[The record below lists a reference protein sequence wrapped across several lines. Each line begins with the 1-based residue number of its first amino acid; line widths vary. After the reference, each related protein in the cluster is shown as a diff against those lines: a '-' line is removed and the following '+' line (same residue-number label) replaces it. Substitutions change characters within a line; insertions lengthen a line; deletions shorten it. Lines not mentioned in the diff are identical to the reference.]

1 MTGQR
6 VFAAIGFV
14 AAGAALLLYG
24 NGAIELPYNQVF
36 KLFNWYAMLTLP
48 MFIYMGYIL
57 AESGI
62 AEDLYKMMHVWV
74 GRIPGGLAMG
84 TILVMVIISAMNG
97 LSVAGMAIGAT
108 IALPEM
114 LRRGYDKV
122 LISGVVQGGSSLGIL
137 IPPSVV
143 LVLYGMIARQPVS
156 KLWFAGLMPGLL
168 MATMFII
175 YIVIRA
181 KLNPKLAPP
190 VPTEELNMPFREKL
204 ALAKAGIIPFADLLL
219 HDRAFRLR
227 LHQPGRKLGRGGHC
241 ATLAAILKGRFSWR
255 LIRETSMKTLAVSCM
270 FMWLILAALAFGAV
284 FDGLGA
290 VKAIESLFIT
300 QWELSPWMIIIMMQL
315 SFLILGMF
323 LDDTAMLVIVAPL
336 YIPLVASLDLGFD
349 NQLIWYGVLYTIT
362 CQIAYITPPFG
373 YNLFLMRSLAP
384 KEISLGDIYRSIWP
398 FAGDDDADD
407 HPSDDLPA
415 DRAVAARADQRQG
428 MSSTTT
434 TRAEEAHSNREKTM
448 TDKKPLSPSE
458 AILASRRNFLRQSV
472 VGAGAVAGATLA
484 APYVNAQSAPI
495 KWRLQTYSGAPLG
508 AHVIKPQIDA
518 FNAAAN
524 GEMEIELYYADQL
537 VPTADLFRALQ
548 NGTLDAVQSDEA
560 TMASPVD
567 ISVFGG
573 YFPFATRF
581 SLDVA
586 ALFRYYGLKEIWE
599 EAYSEVEGVTWLST
613 GAWDPLHIFTV
624 DKPIRSLADMQG
636 LRVFGVPTAGK
647 FLSQVWPDPGDHP
660 VGQRRSRDA
669 DRRDWTAWHGA
680 ASPRPMRWAGPM
692 SANMR

>member
-1 MTGQR
+1 MSYEMIALLMFASMALLLVTGQR

-74 GRIPGGLAMG
+74 GRIPGGLAVG

-122 LISGVVQGGSSLGIL
+122 LISGVIQGGSSLGIL

-181 KLNPKLAPP
+181 KLNPKLAPA
-190 VPTEELNMPFREKL
+190 VPAEELNMPFREKL
-204 ALAKAGIIPFADLLL
+204 ALARAGIIPFLIFFFMTGLFGFGYTSLVESSAVG
-219 HDRAFRLR
+219 ATA
-227 LHQPGRKLGRGGHC
+227 
-241 ATLAAILKGRFSWR
+241 ATLAAVLKGRFSWR

-349 NQLIWYGVLYTIT
+349 NQLIWYGILYTIT

-398 FAGDDDADD
+398 FAGMMV
-407 HPSDDLPA
+407 L
-415 DRAVAARADQRQG
+415 
-428 MSSTTT
+428 TI
-434 TRAEEAHSNREKTM
+434 
-448 TDKKPLSPSE
+448 
-458 AILASRRNFLRQSV
+458 ILLMIF
-472 VGAGAVAGATLA
+472 
-484 APYVNAQSAPI
+484 
-495 KWRLQTYSGAPLG
+495 
-508 AHVIKPQIDA
+508 PQI
-518 FNAAAN
+518 
-524 GEMEIELYYADQL
+524 
-537 VPTADLFRALQ
+537 AL
-548 NGTLDAVQSDEA
+548 
-560 TMASPVD
+560 
-567 ISVFGG
+567 
-573 YFPFATRF
+573 
-581 SLDVA
+581 
-586 ALFRYYGLKEIWE
+586 
-599 EAYSEVEGVTWLST
+599 WLPEQINVK
-613 GAWDPLHIFTV
+613 G
-624 DKPIRSLADMQG
+624 
-636 LRVFGVPTAGK
+636 
-647 FLSQVWPDPGDHP
+647 
-660 VGQRRSRDA
+660 
-669 DRRDWTAWHGA
+669 
-680 ASPRPMRWAGPM
+680 
-692 SANMR
+692 